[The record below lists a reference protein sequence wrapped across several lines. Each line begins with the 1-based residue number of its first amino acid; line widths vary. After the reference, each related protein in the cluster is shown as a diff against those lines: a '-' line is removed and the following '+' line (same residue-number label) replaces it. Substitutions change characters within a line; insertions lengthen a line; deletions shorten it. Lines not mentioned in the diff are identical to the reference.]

1 MVGWAPQINGTESD
15 NEAGSSRSRTASSA
29 SSASIPRLATT
40 TAGVR
45 HALAASPAFS
55 LGGPDAWAVVAH
67 EDRTTPFGRVRGAT
81 VDERV
86 LIPSDLAD
94 GARAADT
101 AAPRATMTSVVEDA
115 TGTWALNIYGV
126 WQQLKPDDARLRA
139 QRERME
145 QVEDDLL
152 QL

>member
-1 MVGWAPQINGTESD
+1 M
-15 NEAGSSRSRTASSA
+15 
-29 SSASIPRLATT
+29 
-40 TAGVR
+40 
-45 HALAASPAFS
+45 
-55 LGGPDAWAVVAH
+55 AH
-67 EDRTTPFGRVRGAT
+67 EDRTTPFGHARGAT
-81 VDERV
+81 VDERI
-86 LIPSDLAD
+86 LIPSDLEDGGRSAD
-94 GARAADT
+94 GP
-101 AAPRATMTSVVEDA
+101 PRATMTSVVEDA